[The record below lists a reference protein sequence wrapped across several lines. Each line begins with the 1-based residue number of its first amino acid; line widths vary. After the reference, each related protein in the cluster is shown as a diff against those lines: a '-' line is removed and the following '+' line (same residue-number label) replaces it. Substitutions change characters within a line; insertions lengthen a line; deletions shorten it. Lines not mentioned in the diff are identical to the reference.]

1 MFVSRLHLKDFR
13 LFADQ
18 LFEFNQQLTVLYG
31 PNAAG
36 KSSVVEALALLSSG
50 KSFRAGKVEEMIAF
64 QADLARVSLKANS
77 SLATIKASP
86 AETDLAGLDELSLSI
101 LLTRGVVNGKR
112 THRQLYN
119 VNDNRRRKK
128 DFVGQLLTVVFRPED
143 MRLIE
148 GSPGRRRDF
157 LNTPLQLTSRNYGH
171 HLSQY
176 EKALRRRNKLLS
188 LIKDGEQSASVLTY
202 WDLSLI
208 KHGEKIQQHRRDLTE
223 FINAQVESPLPM
235 RITYRPSLISQ
246 SALDSHKRAAIATGF
261 TLIGPHKDDFLI
273 LIDVSAKGGVADG
286 RATSQIQS
294 TNFQSLDA
302 FGSRGQKR
310 LGVLW
315 LKKAELMYL
324 KQQTQ
329 QQPVLL
335 LDDILSELDK
345 ENRQR
350 VLELIKEEQTIITTA
365 YPALIKEVRAKFTKV
380 DVQDLTALIA

>member
-1 MFVSRLHLKDFR
+1 
-13 LFADQ
+13 
-18 LFEFNQQLTVLYG
+18 
-31 PNAAG
+31 
-36 KSSVVEALALLSSG
+36 
-50 KSFRAGKVEEMIAF
+50 
-64 QADLARVSLKANS
+64 
-77 SLATIKASP
+77 
-86 AETDLAGLDELSLSI
+86 
-101 LLTRGVVNGKR
+101 VVNGKR

-171 HLSQY
+171 HLSQS

-208 KHGEKIQQHRRDLTE
+208 KHGEKIQQYRRDLME

-286 RATSQIQS
+286 RATSQIRS

-380 DVQDLTALIA
+380 DVQDLTALTD

>member
-77 SLATIKASP
+77 SLAAIKASP

-273 LIDVSAKGGVADG
+273 LIDANAKEGAADG
-286 RATSQIQS
+286 RATSQIRS

>member
-1 MFVSRLHLKDFR
+1 
-13 LFADQ
+13 
-18 LFEFNQQLTVLYG
+18 
-31 PNAAG
+31 
-36 KSSVVEALALLSSG
+36 
-50 KSFRAGKVEEMIAF
+50 
-64 QADLARVSLKANS
+64 
-77 SLATIKASP
+77 
-86 AETDLAGLDELSLSI
+86 
-101 LLTRGVVNGKR
+101 
-112 THRQLYN
+112 
-119 VNDNRRRKK
+119 
-128 DFVGQLLTVVFRPED
+128 
-143 MRLIE
+143 LI
-148 GSPGRRRDF
+148 
-157 LNTPLQLTSRNYGH
+157 
-171 HLSQY
+171 
-176 EKALRRRNKLLS
+176 
-188 LIKDGEQSASVLTY
+188 
-202 WDLSLI
+202 
-208 KHGEKIQQHRRDLTE
+208 E
-223 FINAQVESPLPM
+223 FINAQVESLLPM

-273 LIDVSAKGGVADG
+273 LIDASAKGGVADG